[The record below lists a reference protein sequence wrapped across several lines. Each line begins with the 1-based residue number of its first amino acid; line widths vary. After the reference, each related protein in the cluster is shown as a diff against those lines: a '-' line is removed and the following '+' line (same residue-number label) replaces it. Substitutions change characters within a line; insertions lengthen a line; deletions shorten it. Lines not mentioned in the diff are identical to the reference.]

1 MMRAV
6 ILAGGI
12 GSRISEETHIKPK
25 PMIEIGNRPIIWH
38 IMKHLSFFG
47 FKDFIILCGYK
58 SEYIKDYFL
67 NYAYNQ
73 HDIHINLKNK
83 KTTIIDRKKENWSI
97 SLLNTGDN
105 TATGGRLRYLKKYL
119 KKNESF
125 LLTYGDGLS
134 DINIKNLL
142 SIHKKNPNK
151 VIISAVQ
158 PVGRFGAITINKNN
172 IVEDFLEK
180 PKGDGHWVNGG
191 FFIVNKTDIDLVKS
205 EEVAWEDYPLK
216 FLSKQNRLIAY
227 KHPGFWK
234 AMDTLSDK
242 KILENLWNTNSAPWK
257 NW

>member
-1 MMRAV
+1 MRAV

-25 PMIEIGNRPIIWH
+25 PMIEIGNKPIIWH

-58 SEYIKDYFL
+58 GEYIKDYFL
-67 NYAYNQ
+67 NYAFNQ
-73 HDIHINLKNK
+73 HDININLKNK

-105 TATGGRLRYLKKYL
+105 SGTGGRLRYLKKYL

-151 VIISAVQ
+151 VIVSAVQ
-158 PVGRFGAITINKNN
+158 PIGRFGAITINKNN
-172 IVEDFLEK
+172 VVENFLEK

-191 FFIVNKTDIDLVKS
+191 FFVLNPRVLERIEGDNTS
-205 EEVAWEDYPLK
+205 WEGYPLGSLASDGQLCA
-216 FLSKQNRLIAY
+216 F
-227 KHPGFWK
+227 KHYGFWQP
-234 AMDTLSDK
+234 MDTLREK
-242 KILENLWNTNSAPWK
+242 NYLNNLWQSKSAPWK
-257 NW
+257 IW

>member
-1 MMRAV
+1 MRAV

-234 AMDTLSDK
+234 AMDTLRDK
-242 KILENLWNTNSAPWK
+242 IVLDELWTKKKAPWK
-257 NW
+257 LW